1 MIRPVRGTQGP
12 TSAVAAAVSDAAGAQ
27 GREASG
33 SSSEPIPTGVA
44 GGSERASSAPLNL
57 APLIA
62 AQDRTT
68 HAVRAIARVL
78 IISLVGGLVVTGL
91 SILGAFAAAAAAP
104 AGPAASVVWTA
115 VFSVASGIAALVT
128 VIIAIT
134 KAREELKASER

>member
-1 MIRPVRGTQGP
+1 
-12 TSAVAAAVSDAAGAQ
+12 
-27 GREASG
+27 
-33 SSSEPIPTGVA
+33 VA